1 MPGPGA
7 IWWVTLPCMCKYLHS
22 LVHYQAVAKQSSGD
36 MQIREALGGRS
47 TWLDDTL
54 HLRVVLW
61 HPNIIAVFTP

>member
-1 MPGPGA
+1 
-7 IWWVTLPCMCKYLHS
+7 MCKYLHS